1 MEVGGLSVWR
11 ESDLEVKKVGVIFW
25 ASSPRHSNAD
35 KVAHTLKRSPEL
47 PEVFWQSI
55 LRAKREGG
63 CCGVCDELVHSSL
76 IGWC

>member
-1 MEVGGLSVWR
+1 MAKTRGRFIYLFIWILEERQVYCEATRDEVVY
-11 ESDLEVKKVGVIFW
+11 
-25 ASSPRHSNAD
+25 A
-35 KVAHTLKRSPEL
+35 LKNTGL

-63 CCGVCDELVHSSL
+63 CCGVCDELMHSSL

>member
-1 MEVGGLSVWR
+1 MEQRKLFCR
-11 ESDLEVKKVGVIFW
+11 
-25 ASSPRHSNAD
+25 AMQAN

-63 CCGVCDELVHSSL
+63 CCGVCDELMHSSLIGWGVCDELMHSSL